1 MKKLDSHIDIRIL
14 EKAKVL
20 QMITEYLNKY
30 SSSESVCCA
39 CNLED
44 GVLTIGST
52 DSSSLS
58 VLRNFQ
64 RDIKKDINLEFN
76 RFIEKKIYKIKL
88 KIIQSPIV

>member
-30 SSSESVCCA
+30 SSSESICCA

-44 GVLTIGST
+44 GVLTLGAT

-64 RDIKKDINLEFN
+64 RDIKKDINSEFN
-76 RFIEKKIYKIKL
+76 RFIGKKIYKIKL
-88 KIIQSPIV
+88 KIIQNPTV

>member
-30 SSSESVCCA
+30 SSSESIFYA
-39 CNLED
+39 CNID
-44 GVLTIGST
+44 NGVLTLGST

-64 RDIKKDINLEFN
+64 RDIKKDINTEFK
-76 RFIEKKIYKIKL
+76 RHIGKEIYKIKL

>member
-30 SSSESVCCA
+30 SSSESICYA

-44 GVLTIGST
+44 GVLTLGST

-64 RDIKKDINLEFN
+64 RDIKKDINSEFN
-76 RFIEKKIYKIKL
+76 RFIGKKIYKIKL
-88 KIIQSPIV
+88 KIIQNPTV

>member
-30 SSSESVCCA
+30 SSSESIFYA
-39 CNLED
+39 CNID
-44 GVLTIGST
+44 NGVLTLGST
-52 DSSSLS
+52 NSSSLS

-64 RDIKKDINLEFN
+64 RDIKKDINTEFK
-76 RFIEKKIYKIKL
+76 RHIEKEIYKIKL

>member
-30 SSSESVCCA
+30 SSSKSICYA

-44 GVLTIGST
+44 GVLTLGSS

-58 VLRNFQ
+58 VLRSFQ
-64 RDIKKDINLEFN
+64 RDIKKDINSEFN
-76 RFIEKKIYKIKL
+76 RFIGKKIYKIKL
-88 KIIQSPIV
+88 KIIQNPTV

>member
-30 SSSESVCCA
+30 SSSESIFYA

-44 GVLTIGST
+44 GVLTLGST

-64 RDIKKDINLEFN
+64 RDIKKDINSEFK
-76 RFIEKKIYKIKL
+76 RYIEKKIYKIKL

>member
-52 DSSSLS
+52 DSSSFS

-64 RDIKKDINLEFN
+64 RDIKKDINAEFN
-76 RFIEKKIYKIKL
+76 RFIGKKIYKIKL
-88 KIIQSPIV
+88 KIIQNPTV

>member
-1 MKKLDSHIDIRIL
+1 MKKLDGHIDIRIL

-30 SSSESVCCA
+30 SSSESIFYA
-39 CNLED
+39 CNID
-44 GVLTIGST
+44 NGVLTLGST

-64 RDIKKDINLEFN
+64 RDIKKDINTEFK
-76 RFIEKKIYKIKL
+76 RHIEKEIYKIKL

>member
-30 SSSESVCCA
+30 SSSESIFYA
-39 CNLED
+39 CNIDD
-44 GVLTIGST
+44 GVLTLGST

-64 RDIKKDINLEFN
+64 RDIKKDINTEFK
-76 RFIEKKIYKIKL
+76 RYIEKEIYKIKL

>member
-30 SSSESVCCA
+30 SSSESICCA

-44 GVLTIGST
+44 GVLTLGST

-64 RDIKKDINLEFN
+64 RDIQKDINSEFN
-76 RFIEKKIYKIKL
+76 RFIKKKIYKIKL
-88 KIIQSPIV
+88 KIIQNPTV

>member
-14 EKAKVL
+14 EKAKIL

-30 SSSESVCCA
+30 SSSESICCA

-44 GVLTIGST
+44 GVLTLGST

-64 RDIKKDINLEFN
+64 RDIQKDINSEFN
-76 RFIEKKIYKIKL
+76 RFIGKKIYKIKL
-88 KIIQSPIV
+88 KIIQNPTV

>member
-14 EKAKVL
+14 EKAKIL

-30 SSSESVCCA
+30 SSSKSIFYA
-39 CNLED
+39 CNID
-44 GVLTIGST
+44 NGVLTLGST

-64 RDIKKDINLEFN
+64 RDIKKDINTEFK
-76 RFIEKKIYKIKL
+76 RHIEKEIYKIKL

>member
-30 SSSESVCCA
+30 SSSGSIFYA
-39 CNLED
+39 CNLDD
-44 GVLTIGST
+44 GVLTLGST

-88 KIIQSPIV
+88 KIIQRPIV

>member
-20 QMITEYLNKY
+20 QMITEYLNIY

-39 CNLED
+39 CNLEY

-52 DSSSLS
+52 DSSSLC

-64 RDIKKDINLEFN
+64 RDIKKDINSEFN
-76 RFIEKKIYKIKL
+76 RFIGKKIYKIKL
-88 KIIQSPIV
+88 KIIQNPTV

>member
-30 SSSESVCCA
+30 SSSESIFYA
-39 CNLED
+39 CNID
-44 GVLTIGST
+44 NGVLTLGST

-64 RDIKKDINLEFN
+64 RDIKKDINTEFK
-76 RFIEKKIYKIKL
+76 RHIEKEIYKIRL

>member
-30 SSSESVCCA
+30 SSSESIFYA
-39 CNLED
+39 CNLD
-44 GVLTIGST
+44 NGILTLGST

-64 RDIKKDINLEFN
+64 RDIKKDINTEFK
-76 RFIEKKIYKIKL
+76 RHIEKEIYKIKL

>member
-14 EKAKVL
+14 EKAKIL

-30 SSSESVCCA
+30 SSSESICCA

-44 GVLTIGST
+44 GVLTLGST

-64 RDIKKDINLEFN
+64 RDIQKDINSEFI
-76 RFIEKKIYKIKL
+76 RFIGKKIYKIKL
-88 KIIQSPIV
+88 KIIQNPTV

>member
-30 SSSESVCCA
+30 SSSESIFYA
-39 CNLED
+39 CNIDD
-44 GVLTIGST
+44 GVLTLGST

-58 VLRNFQ
+58 VLEIF
-64 RDIKKDINLEFN
+64 KE
-76 RFIEKKIYKIKL
+76 IYKRI
-88 KIIQSPIV
+88 

>member
-30 SSSESVCCA
+30 SSSESICCA

-44 GVLTIGST
+44 GVLTLGST

-64 RDIKKDINLEFN
+64 RDIIKDINSEFN
-76 RFIEKKIYKIKL
+76 RFIKKKIYKIKL
-88 KIIQSPIV
+88 KIIQNPTV

>member
-64 RDIKKDINLEFN
+64 RDIIKDINSEFN
-76 RFIEKKIYKIKL
+76 RFIKKKIYKIKL
-88 KIIQSPIV
+88 KIIQNPTV